1 MATNQN
7 FLSLTSR
14 FGYTAMSGL
23 ALRPPLD
30 SNKDKVG
37 PLRQYIR
44 VFGLKIGRAIYVSR
58 GWTEPWFWYPLR

>member
-1 MATNQN
+1 
-7 FLSLTSR
+7 
-14 FGYTAMSGL
+14 MSGL
-23 ALRPPLD
+23 ALRPSLD
-30 SNKDKVG
+30 FNKDKVG